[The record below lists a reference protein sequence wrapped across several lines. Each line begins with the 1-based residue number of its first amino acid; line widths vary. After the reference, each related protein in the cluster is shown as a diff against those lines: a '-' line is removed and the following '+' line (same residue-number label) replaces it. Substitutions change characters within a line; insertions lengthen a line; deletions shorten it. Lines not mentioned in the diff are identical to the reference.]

1 MTSVNL
7 KIISGAQYL
16 LLVEDDVRN

>member
-7 KIISGAQYL
+7 IIIAGAQYL

>member
-7 KIISGAQYL
+7 IFRKIN
-16 LLVEDDVRN
+16 DR